1 MIHRRI
7 VIDVPTR
14 TIVRVIALVLAAA
27 AAVKIVDAV
36 SHVLTWIAVSAFL
49 AVALEPVVRVTERWM
64 SRTWAVLAVFTGL
77 LTLVA
82 LFLAVLIIP
91 IATQVDDLRNAAPG
105 YLQRLERNQTI
116 RDLNSRYKLVQKAQ
130 DAAKQAPG
138 RVFGAA
144 GRFVSGVVAT
154 LTVLFLTLFLMFELP
169 AMSRGVLSLLSEDQ
183 AARVRLVSADVNRSI
198 GGYVLGNLAIS
209 VIAGAIVGISLWI
222 LGVPYAAA
230 LAVFMGVC
238 DLVPLVG
245 ATVGALAAIGVAF
258 AAQGVTAGIVM
269 IVVNVVYQ
277 QFENHILQPIVYRK
291 TVQLSAFLVLVAVLI
306 GGELMGVLGALVAI
320 PIAGSIQLVVR
331 ELRAGV
337 GIAPARPSRSPR
349 QPNHRGQAPSGAV
362 KHRCLMP
369 MFHALPLAASR
380 ISSHAVSTCSAV
392 VARFPIATRTA

>member
-1 MIHRRI
+1 MVDRM

-27 AAVKIVDAV
+27 AAVQILDAV
-36 SHVLTWIAVSAFL
+36 SRVLTWIAVSIFL

-64 SRTWAVLAVFTGL
+64 SRTWAVLTVFGGL
-77 LTLVA
+77 LALVA

-91 IATQVDDLRNAAPG
+91 IATQVDDLRDAAPG

-116 RDLNSRYKLVQKAQ
+116 RDLNQRDKLVQKAQ
-130 DAAKQAPG
+130 DAAQQAPA

-144 GRFVSGVVAT
+144 GRFVNGVVAT

-169 AMSRGVLSLLSEDQ
+169 TMSRGLLSLLTEDD
-183 AARVRLVSADVNRSI
+183 AARVRLVAADVNRSI

-209 VIAGAIVGISLWI
+209 VIAGATVGISLWI

-291 TVQLSAFLVLVAVLI
+291 TVQLSAFLVLVAVLV

-331 ELRAGV
+331 EIRAGV
-337 GIAPARPSRSPR
+337 ADPAAP
-349 QPNHRGQAPSGAV
+349 QPEPEPG
-362 KHRCLMP
+362 
-369 MFHALPLAASR
+369 
-380 ISSHAVSTCSAV
+380 
-392 VARFPIATRTA
+392 

>member
-1 MIHRRI
+1 MVHRRI

-27 AAVKIVDAV
+27 AAVKILDAV
-36 SHVLTWIAVSAFL
+36 SHVLTWIAVSVFL

-91 IATQVDDLRNAAPG
+91 IATQVDDLRDAAPG

-116 RDLNSRYKLVQKAQ
+116 RDLNQRYQLVQKAQ
-130 DAAKQAPG
+130 ESAKQAPAPRVRRG
-138 RVFGAA
+138 RPV
-144 GRFVSGVVAT
+144 VSGVVAT

-169 AMSRGVLSLLSEDQ
+169 AMSRGLLSLLSEEQ
-183 AARVRLVSADVNRSI
+183 AGRVRLVAADVNRSI

-209 VIAGAIVGISLWI
+209 VIAGATVGISLWI

-331 ELRAGV
+331 ELRTGTSHLHRHRLSPSPS
-337 GIAPARPSRSPR
+337 PA
-349 QPNHRGQAPSGAV
+349 QPWA
-362 KHRCLMP
+362 
-369 MFHALPLAASR
+369 AASR
-380 ISSHAVSTCSAV
+380 TSSQTVSTCSAV
-392 VARFPIATRTA
+392 VARFPIATRMA

>member
-1 MIHRRI
+1 VVHRRI

-14 TIVRVIALVLAAA
+14 TIVRVIALVLVAA

-36 SHVLTWIAVSAFL
+36 SHVLTWIAVSVFL

-64 SRTWAVLAVFTGL
+64 SRTWAVLTVFAGL
-77 LTLVA
+77 LGLVA

-91 IATQVDDLRNAAPG
+91 IATQIDDLRDAAPG

-130 DAAKQAPG
+130 DAAKQAPAQ
-138 RVFGAA
+138 VFGAA
-144 GRFVSGVVAT
+144 GRFVNGVVAT
-154 LTVLFLTLFLMFELP
+154 LTVFFLTLFLMFELP
-169 AMSRGVLSLLSEDQ
+169 TMSRGLLSLLSEEQ
-183 AARVRLVSADVNRSI
+183 AARVRLVSTDVNRSI

-209 VIAGAIVGISLWI
+209 VIAGATVGISLWI

-331 ELRAGV
+331 EVRQGV
-337 GIAPARPSRSPR
+337 GETPVPGTDVSPE
-349 QPNHRGQAPSGAV
+349 PG
-362 KHRCLMP
+362 
-369 MFHALPLAASR
+369 
-380 ISSHAVSTCSAV
+380 SA
-392 VARFPIATRTA
+392 

>member
-1 MIHRRI
+1 MIDRM

-27 AAVKIVDAV
+27 AAVQILDAV
-36 SHVLTWIAVSAFL
+36 SRVLTWIAVSVFL

-64 SRTWAVLAVFTGL
+64 SRTWAVLTVFGGL
-77 LTLVA
+77 LVLVA

-91 IATQVDDLRNAAPG
+91 IATQVDDLRDAAPG

-116 RDLNSRYKLVQKAQ
+116 RDLNQRYKLVQKAQ
-130 DAAKQAPG
+130 DAAQQAPA

-144 GRFVSGVVAT
+144 GRFVNGVVAT

-169 AMSRGVLSLLSEDQ
+169 AISRGLLSLLTDDD
-183 AARVRLVSADVNRSI
+183 AARVRLVAADVNRSI

-209 VIAGAIVGISLWI
+209 VIAGATVGISLWI

-291 TVQLSAFLVLVAVLI
+291 TVQLSAFLVLVAVLV

-331 ELRAGV
+331 EIRAGV
-337 GIAPARPSRSPR
+337 ADPAAP
-349 QPNHRGQAPSGAV
+349 QPEPEPG
-362 KHRCLMP
+362 
-369 MFHALPLAASR
+369 
-380 ISSHAVSTCSAV
+380 
-392 VARFPIATRTA
+392 

>member
-1 MIHRRI
+1 MVDRM

-27 AAVKIVDAV
+27 AAVQILDAV
-36 SHVLTWIAVSAFL
+36 SRVLTWIAVSIFL

-64 SRTWAVLAVFTGL
+64 SRTWAVLTVFGGL
-77 LTLVA
+77 LALVA

-91 IATQVDDLRNAAPG
+91 IATQVDDLRDAAPG

-116 RDLNSRYKLVQKAQ
+116 RDLNQRDKLVQKAQ
-130 DAAKQAPG
+130 DAAQQAPA

-144 GRFVSGVVAT
+144 GRFVNGVVAT

-169 AMSRGVLSLLSEDQ
+169 AISRGLLSLLTDDD
-183 AARVRLVSADVNRSI
+183 AARVRLVAADVNRSI

-209 VIAGAIVGISLWI
+209 VIAGATVGISLWI

-291 TVQLSAFLVLVAVLI
+291 TVQLSAFLVLVAVLV

-331 ELRAGV
+331 EIRAGV
-337 GIAPARPSRSPR
+337 ADPAAP
-349 QPNHRGQAPSGAV
+349 QPEPEPG
-362 KHRCLMP
+362 
-369 MFHALPLAASR
+369 
-380 ISSHAVSTCSAV
+380 
-392 VARFPIATRTA
+392 

>member
-36 SHVLTWIAVSAFL
+36 SHVLTWIAVSTFL

-116 RDLNSRYKLVQKAQ
+116 RDLNTRYKLVQKAQ

-144 GRFVSGVVAT
+144 GRFVTGVVAT

-331 ELRAGV
+331 ELRQGA
-337 GIAPARPSRSPR
+337 GIASARTATRAR
-349 QPNHRGQAPSGAV
+349 TRLTAV

-369 MFHALPLAASR
+369 MFHALEPAASR

>member
-1 MIHRRI
+1 MVDRM

-27 AAVKIVDAV
+27 AAVQILDAV
-36 SHVLTWIAVSAFL
+36 SRVLTWIAVSIFL

-64 SRTWAVLAVFTGL
+64 SRTWAVLTVFGGL
-77 LTLVA
+77 LALVA

-91 IATQVDDLRNAAPG
+91 IATQVDDLRDAAPG
-105 YLQRLERNQTI
+105 YLQRLERNHTI
-116 RDLNSRYKLVQKAQ
+116 RDLNQRYKLVQKAQ
-130 DAAKQAPG
+130 DAAQQAPA

-144 GRFVSGVVAT
+144 GRFVNGVVAT

-169 AMSRGVLSLLSEDQ
+169 AISRGLLSLLTDDD
-183 AARVRLVSADVNRSI
+183 AARVRLVAADVNRSI

-209 VIAGAIVGISLWI
+209 VIAGATVGISLWI

-291 TVQLSAFLVLVAVLI
+291 TVQLSAFLVLVAVLV

-331 ELRAGV
+331 EIRAGV
-337 GIAPARPSRSPR
+337 ADPAAP
-349 QPNHRGQAPSGAV
+349 QPEPEPG
-362 KHRCLMP
+362 
-369 MFHALPLAASR
+369 
-380 ISSHAVSTCSAV
+380 
-392 VARFPIATRTA
+392 

>member
-1 MIHRRI
+1 MVDRM

-14 TIVRVIALVLAAA
+14 TVVRVIALVLAAA
-27 AAVKIVDAV
+27 AAVQILDAV
-36 SHVLTWIAVSAFL
+36 SRVLTWIAVSIFL

-64 SRTWAVLAVFTGL
+64 SRTWAVLTVFGGL
-77 LTLVA
+77 LALVA

-91 IATQVDDLRNAAPG
+91 IATQVDDLRDAAPG

-116 RDLNSRYKLVQKAQ
+116 RDLNQRYKLVQKAQ
-130 DAAKQAPG
+130 DAAKQAPA

-144 GRFVSGVVAT
+144 GRFVNGVVAT

-169 AMSRGVLSLLSEDQ
+169 TMSRGLLSLLTEDD
-183 AARVRLVSADVNRSI
+183 AARVRLVAADVNRSI

-209 VIAGAIVGISLWI
+209 VIAGATVGISLWI

-291 TVQLSAFLVLVAVLI
+291 TVQLSAFLVLVAVLM

-331 ELRAGV
+331 EIRAGV
-337 GIAPARPSRSPR
+337 ADPAAP
-349 QPNHRGQAPSGAV
+349 QPEPEPG
-362 KHRCLMP
+362 
-369 MFHALPLAASR
+369 
-380 ISSHAVSTCSAV
+380 
-392 VARFPIATRTA
+392 

>member
-1 MIHRRI
+1 MPNLVSTLGRDWPSGVETRSMVDRM

-27 AAVKIVDAV
+27 AAVQILDAV
-36 SHVLTWIAVSAFL
+36 SRVLTWIAVSVFL

-64 SRTWAVLAVFTGL
+64 SRTWAVLTVFGGL
-77 LTLVA
+77 LALVA

-91 IATQVDDLRNAAPG
+91 IATQVDDLRDAAPG

-116 RDLNSRYKLVQKAQ
+116 RDLNQRYKLVQKAQ
-130 DAAKQAPG
+130 DAAKQAPA

-144 GRFVSGVVAT
+144 GRFVNGVVAT

-169 AMSRGVLSLLSEDQ
+169 AMSRGLLSLLTDDD
-183 AARVRLVSADVNRSI
+183 AARVRLVAADVNRSI

-209 VIAGAIVGISLWI
+209 VIAGATVGISLWI

-291 TVQLSAFLVLVAVLI
+291 TVQLSAFLVLVAVLV

-337 GIAPARPSRSPR
+337 GDPAAP
-349 QPNHRGQAPSGAV
+349 QPEPEPG
-362 KHRCLMP
+362 
-369 MFHALPLAASR
+369 
-380 ISSHAVSTCSAV
+380 
-392 VARFPIATRTA
+392 

>member
-1 MIHRRI
+1 MVDRM

-27 AAVKIVDAV
+27 AAVQILDAV
-36 SHVLTWIAVSAFL
+36 SRVLTWIAVSIFL

-64 SRTWAVLAVFTGL
+64 SRTWAVLTVFGGL
-77 LTLVA
+77 LALVA

-91 IATQVDDLRNAAPG
+91 IATQVDDLRDAAPG

-116 RDLNSRYKLVQKAQ
+116 RDLNQRYKLVQKAQ
-130 DAAKQAPG
+130 DAAQQAPA

-144 GRFVSGVVAT
+144 GRFVNGVVAT

-169 AMSRGVLSLLSEDQ
+169 AISRGLLSLLTDDD
-183 AARVRLVSADVNRSI
+183 AARVRLVAADVNRSI

-209 VIAGAIVGISLWI
+209 VIAGATVGISLWI

-291 TVQLSAFLVLVAVLI
+291 TVQLSAFLVLVAVLV

-331 ELRAGV
+331 EIRAGV
-337 GIAPARPSRSPR
+337 ADPAAP
-349 QPNHRGQAPSGAV
+349 QPEPEPG
-362 KHRCLMP
+362 
-369 MFHALPLAASR
+369 
-380 ISSHAVSTCSAV
+380 
-392 VARFPIATRTA
+392 

>member
-1 MIHRRI
+1 MVHRRI

-36 SHVLTWIAVSAFL
+36 SHVLTWIAVSVFL

-64 SRTWAVLAVFTGL
+64 SRTWAVLAVFGGL

-91 IATQVDDLRNAAPG
+91 IATQVDDLRDAAPG

-116 RDLNSRYKLVQKAQ
+116 RDLNTRYKLVQKAQ

-138 RVFGAA
+138 QVFGAA
-144 GRFVSGVVAT
+144 GRVVSGVVAT

-169 AMSRGVLSLLSEDQ
+169 TMSRGLLSLLSEEQ

-209 VIAGAIVGISLWI
+209 VVAGATVGISLWI

-258 AAQGVTAGIVM
+258 AAQGLTAGIVM

-320 PIAGSIQLVVR
+320 PIAGSLQLVVR
-331 ELRAGV
+331 ELRKGS
-337 GIAPARPSRSPR
+337 GIAPA
-349 QPNHRGQAPSGAV
+349 
-362 KHRCLMP
+362 
-369 MFHALPLAASR
+369 ASE
-380 ISSHAVSTCSAV
+380 
-392 VARFPIATRTA
+392 PEPEPG

>member
-1 MIHRRI
+1 
-7 VIDVPTR
+7 
-14 TIVRVIALVLAAA
+14 
-27 AAVKIVDAV
+27 
-36 SHVLTWIAVSAFL
+36 
-49 AVALEPVVRVTERWM
+49 
-64 SRTWAVLAVFTGL
+64 VFVGL
-77 LTLVA
+77 LVLVA

-91 IATQVDDLRNAAPG
+91 IATQVDDLRDAAPG

-116 RDLNSRYKLVQKAQ
+116 RDLNQRYKLVQKAQ
-130 DAAKQAPG
+130 DAAQQAPA

-144 GRFVSGVVAT
+144 GRFVNGVVAT

-169 AMSRGVLSLLSEDQ
+169 AISRGLLSLLTDDD
-183 AARVRLVSADVNRSI
+183 AARVRLVAADVNRSI

-209 VIAGAIVGISLWI
+209 VIAGATVGISLWI

-291 TVQLSAFLVLVAVLI
+291 TVQLSAFLVLVAVLV

-331 ELRAGV
+331 EIRAGV
-337 GIAPARPSRSPR
+337 ADPAAP
-349 QPNHRGQAPSGAV
+349 QPEPEPG
-362 KHRCLMP
+362 
-369 MFHALPLAASR
+369 
-380 ISSHAVSTCSAV
+380 
-392 VARFPIATRTA
+392 

>member
-1 MIHRRI
+1 MVDRM

-27 AAVKIVDAV
+27 AAVQILDAV
-36 SHVLTWIAVSAFL
+36 SRVLTWIAVSIFL

-64 SRTWAVLAVFTGL
+64 SRTWAVLTVFGGL
-77 LTLVA
+77 LALVA

-91 IATQVDDLRNAAPG
+91 IATQVDDLRAAAPG

-116 RDLNSRYKLVQKAQ
+116 RDLNQRYKLVQKAQ
-130 DAAKQAPG
+130 DAAKQAPA

-144 GRFVSGVVAT
+144 GRFVNGVVAT

-169 AMSRGVLSLLSEDQ
+169 AISRGLLSLLTDDD
-183 AARVRLVSADVNRSI
+183 AARVRLVAADVNRSI

-209 VIAGAIVGISLWI
+209 VIAGATVGISLWI

-291 TVQLSAFLVLVAVLI
+291 TVQLSAFLVLVAVLV

-331 ELRAGV
+331 EIRAGV
-337 GIAPARPSRSPR
+337 ADPAAP
-349 QPNHRGQAPSGAV
+349 QPEPEPG
-362 KHRCLMP
+362 
-369 MFHALPLAASR
+369 
-380 ISSHAVSTCSAV
+380 
-392 VARFPIATRTA
+392 

>member
-1 MIHRRI
+1 MVDRM

-27 AAVKIVDAV
+27 AAVQILDAV
-36 SHVLTWIAVSAFL
+36 SRVLTWIAVSIFL

-64 SRTWAVLAVFTGL
+64 SRTWAVLTVFGGL
-77 LTLVA
+77 LALVA

-91 IATQVDDLRNAAPG
+91 IATQVDDLRAAAPG
-105 YLQRLERNQTI
+105 YLQRLERNHTI
-116 RDLNSRYKLVQKAQ
+116 RDLNQRYKLVQKAQ
-130 DAAKQAPG
+130 DAAKQAPA

-144 GRFVSGVVAT
+144 GRFVNGVVAT

-169 AMSRGVLSLLSEDQ
+169 AMSRGLLSLLTEDD
-183 AARVRLVSADVNRSI
+183 AARVRLVAADVNRSI

-209 VIAGAIVGISLWI
+209 VISGATVGISLWI

-291 TVQLSAFLVLVAVLI
+291 TVQLSAFLVLVAVLV

-331 ELRAGV
+331 EIRAGV
-337 GIAPARPSRSPR
+337 ADPAAP
-349 QPNHRGQAPSGAV
+349 QPEPEPG
-362 KHRCLMP
+362 
-369 MFHALPLAASR
+369 
-380 ISSHAVSTCSAV
+380 
-392 VARFPIATRTA
+392 

>member
-1 MIHRRI
+1 MVHRRI

-27 AAVKIVDAV
+27 AAVKIVGAV
-36 SHVLTWIAVSAFL
+36 SHVLTWIAVAVFL

-77 LTLVA
+77 LMLVA

-105 YLQRLERNQTI
+105 YLQRLERDQTI
-116 RDLNSRYKLVQKAQ
+116 RDLNQRYKLVQKAQ
-130 DAAKQAPG
+130 DAAKQAPA

-144 GRFVSGVVAT
+144 GRFVNGVVAT

-169 AMSRGVLSLLSEDQ
+169 AMSRSVLSLLSEEQ
-183 AARVRLVSADVNRSI
+183 AGRVRLVAGDVNRSI

-209 VIAGAIVGISLWI
+209 VIAGATVGISLWI

-245 ATVGALAAIGVAF
+245 ATVGVLAAIGVAF

-269 IVVNVVYQ
+269 IVINIVYQ

-291 TVQLSAFLVLVAVLI
+291 TVQLW
-306 GGELMGVLGALVAI
+306 
-320 PIAGSIQLVVR
+320 
-331 ELRAGV
+331 
-337 GIAPARPSRSPR
+337 RSW
-349 QPNHRGQAPSGAV
+349 
-362 KHRCLMP
+362 C
-369 MFHALPLAASR
+369 
-380 ISSHAVSTCSAV
+380 SSPC
-392 VARFPIATRTA
+392 

>member
-1 MIHRRI
+1 VVHRRI
-7 VIDVPTR
+7 VIDLPTR

-27 AAVKIVDAV
+27 AAVKILDAV
-36 SHVLTWIAVSAFL
+36 SHVLTWIAVAVFL

-91 IATQVDDLRNAAPG
+91 IATQVDDLRDAAPG

-116 RDLNSRYKLVQKAQ
+116 RDLNQRYKLVQKAQ
-130 DAAKQAPG
+130 DAAKQAPA

-169 AMSRGVLSLLSEDQ
+169 AMSRAVLSLLSEDQ
-183 AARVRLVSADVNRSI
+183 AGRVRLVAADVNKSI

-209 VIAGAIVGISLWI
+209 VIAGATVGISLWI

-269 IVVNVVYQ
+269 IVINVVYQ

-291 TVQLSAFLVLVAVLI
+291 TVQLSAFLVLVAVLV

-331 ELRAGV
+331 EIRAGV
-337 GIAPARPSRSPR
+337 GDPAAP
-349 QPNHRGQAPSGAV
+349 QPEPEPG
-362 KHRCLMP
+362 
-369 MFHALPLAASR
+369 
-380 ISSHAVSTCSAV
+380 
-392 VARFPIATRTA
+392 

>member
-1 MIHRRI
+1 
-7 VIDVPTR
+7 
-14 TIVRVIALVLAAA
+14 
-27 AAVKIVDAV
+27 
-36 SHVLTWIAVSAFL
+36 
-49 AVALEPVVRVTERWM
+49 M
-64 SRTWAVLAVFTGL
+64 SRTWAVLTVFGGL
-77 LTLVA
+77 LALVA

-91 IATQVDDLRNAAPG
+91 IATQVDDLRAAAPG
-105 YLQRLERNQTI
+105 YLQRLERNHTI
-116 RDLNSRYKLVQKAQ
+116 RDLNQRYKLVQKAQ
-130 DAAKQAPG
+130 DAAKQAPA

-144 GRFVSGVVAT
+144 GRFVNGVVAT

-169 AMSRGVLSLLSEDQ
+169 AMSRGLLSLLTEDD
-183 AARVRLVSADVNRSI
+183 AARVRLVAADVNRSI

-209 VIAGAIVGISLWI
+209 VIAGATVGISLWI

-291 TVQLSAFLVLVAVLI
+291 TVQLSAFLVLVAVLV

-331 ELRAGV
+331 EIRAGV
-337 GIAPARPSRSPR
+337 ADPAAP
-349 QPNHRGQAPSGAV
+349 QPEPEPG
-362 KHRCLMP
+362 
-369 MFHALPLAASR
+369 
-380 ISSHAVSTCSAV
+380 
-392 VARFPIATRTA
+392 

>member
-1 MIHRRI
+1 VVHRRI

-14 TIVRVIALVLAAA
+14 TIVRVIALVLVAA
-27 AAVKIVDAV
+27 AAVKILDAV
-36 SHVLTWIAVSAFL
+36 SHVLTWIAVSLFL

-64 SRTWAVLAVFTGL
+64 SRTWAVLTVFAGL
-77 LTLVA
+77 LALVA

-91 IATQVDDLRNAAPG
+91 IATQIDDLRAAAPG

-116 RDLNSRYKLVQKAQ
+116 RDLNQRYKLVQKAQ
-130 DAAKQAPG
+130 DAAKQAPAQ
-138 RVFGAA
+138 VFGAA
-144 GRFVSGVVAT
+144 GRFVNGVVAT

-169 AMSRGVLSLLSEDQ
+169 AMSRGLLSLLSEEQ

-209 VIAGAIVGISLWI
+209 VVAGATVGISLWI

-245 ATVGALAAIGVAF
+245 ATIGALAAIGVAF

-331 ELRAGV
+331 EIRQGV
-337 GIAPARPSRSPR
+337 GETPVPGTDVSPE
-349 QPNHRGQAPSGAV
+349 PG
-362 KHRCLMP
+362 
-369 MFHALPLAASR
+369 
-380 ISSHAVSTCSAV
+380 SA
-392 VARFPIATRTA
+392 

>member
-1 MIHRRI
+1 MQRRI

-27 AAVKIVDAV
+27 AAVKILGAV
-36 SHVLTWIAVSAFL
+36 SHVLTWIAVAVFL

-77 LTLVA
+77 LMLVA

-91 IATQVDDLRNAAPG
+91 IATQVDDLRDAAPG

-116 RDLNSRYKLVQKAQ
+116 RDLNQRYKLVQKAQ
-130 DAAKQAPG
+130 DAAKQAPA

-144 GRFVSGVVAT
+144 GRFVNGVVAT

-169 AMSRGVLSLLSEDQ
+169 TMSRGLLSLLSEEQ
-183 AARVRLVSADVNRSI
+183 AGRVRLVATDVNRSI

-209 VIAGAIVGISLWI
+209 VIAGATVGISLWI

-258 AAQGVTAGIVM
+258 ATQGVTAGIVM
-269 IVVNVVYQ
+269 IVINVVYQ

-331 ELRAGV
+331 ELRTGTVMA
-337 GIAPARPSRSPR
+337 APP
-349 QPNHRGQAPSGAV
+349 QPEPEPG
-362 KHRCLMP
+362 
-369 MFHALPLAASR
+369 
-380 ISSHAVSTCSAV
+380 
-392 VARFPIATRTA
+392 

>member
-1 MIHRRI
+1 MVDRM

-27 AAVKIVDAV
+27 AAVQILDAV
-36 SHVLTWIAVSAFL
+36 SRVLTWIAVSIFL

-64 SRTWAVLAVFTGL
+64 SRTWAVLTVFGGL
-77 LTLVA
+77 LVLVA

-91 IATQVDDLRNAAPG
+91 IATQVDDLRAAAPG
-105 YLQRLERNQTI
+105 YLQRLERNHTI
-116 RDLNSRYKLVQKAQ
+116 RDLNQRYKLVQKAQ
-130 DAAKQAPG
+130 DAAKQAPA

-144 GRFVSGVVAT
+144 GRFVNGVVAT

-169 AMSRGVLSLLSEDQ
+169 TMSRGLLSLLTEDD
-183 AARVRLVSADVNRSI
+183 AARVRLVAADVNRSI

-209 VIAGAIVGISLWI
+209 VIAGATVGISLWI

-291 TVQLSAFLVLVAVLI
+291 TVQLSAFLVLVAVLV

-331 ELRAGV
+331 EIRAGV
-337 GIAPARPSRSPR
+337 ADPAAP
-349 QPNHRGQAPSGAV
+349 QPEPEPG
-362 KHRCLMP
+362 
-369 MFHALPLAASR
+369 
-380 ISSHAVSTCSAV
+380 
-392 VARFPIATRTA
+392 

>member
-1 MIHRRI
+1 MVHRRI

-14 TIVRVIALVLAAA
+14 TIVRVIALVLVAA
-27 AAVKIVDAV
+27 AAVKILDAV
-36 SHVLTWIAVSAFL
+36 SHVLTWIAVSVFL

-64 SRTWAVLAVFTGL
+64 SRTWAVLTVFAGL
-77 LTLVA
+77 LGLVA

-91 IATQVDDLRNAAPG
+91 IATQIDDLRDAAPG

-116 RDLNSRYKLVQKAQ
+116 RDLNQRYKLVQKAQ
-130 DAAKQAPG
+130 DTAKQAPAQ
-138 RVFGAA
+138 VFGAA
-144 GRFVSGVVAT
+144 GRFVNGVVAT

-169 AMSRGVLSLLSEDQ
+169 TMSRGLLSLLSEEQ
-183 AARVRLVSADVNRSI
+183 AARVRLVSTDVNRSI

-209 VIAGAIVGISLWI
+209 VIAGATVGISLWI

-331 ELRAGV
+331 ELRQGV
-337 GIAPARPSRSPR
+337 GETPVPGTDVSPE
-349 QPNHRGQAPSGAV
+349 PG
-362 KHRCLMP
+362 
-369 MFHALPLAASR
+369 
-380 ISSHAVSTCSAV
+380 SA
-392 VARFPIATRTA
+392 

>member
-1 MIHRRI
+1 MVDRM

-27 AAVKIVDAV
+27 AAVQILDAV
-36 SHVLTWIAVSAFL
+36 SRVLTWIAVSVFL

-64 SRTWAVLAVFTGL
+64 SRTWAVLTVFGGL
-77 LTLVA
+77 LALVA

-91 IATQVDDLRNAAPG
+91 IATQVDDLRDAAPG

-116 RDLNSRYKLVQKAQ
+116 RDLNQRYKLVQKAQ
-130 DAAKQAPG
+130 DAAQQAPA

-144 GRFVSGVVAT
+144 GRFVNGVVAT

-169 AMSRGVLSLLSEDQ
+169 AISRGLLSLLTDDD
-183 AARVRLVSADVNRSI
+183 AARVRLVAADVNRSI

-209 VIAGAIVGISLWI
+209 VIAGATVGISLWI

-291 TVQLSAFLVLVAVLI
+291 TVQLSAFLVLVAVLV

-331 ELRAGV
+331 EIRAGV
-337 GIAPARPSRSPR
+337 ADPAAP
-349 QPNHRGQAPSGAV
+349 QPEPEPG
-362 KHRCLMP
+362 
-369 MFHALPLAASR
+369 
-380 ISSHAVSTCSAV
+380 
-392 VARFPIATRTA
+392 

>member
-1 MIHRRI
+1 MVDRM

-27 AAVKIVDAV
+27 AAVQILDAV
-36 SHVLTWIAVSAFL
+36 SRVLTWIAVSIFL

-64 SRTWAVLAVFTGL
+64 SRTWAVLTVFGGL
-77 LTLVA
+77 LALVA

-91 IATQVDDLRNAAPG
+91 IATQVDDLRDAAPG
-105 YLQRLERNQTI
+105 YLQRLERNHTI
-116 RDLNSRYKLVQKAQ
+116 RDLNQRYKLVQKAQ
-130 DAAKQAPG
+130 DAAQQAPA

-144 GRFVSGVVAT
+144 GRFVNGVVAT

-169 AMSRGVLSLLSEDQ
+169 AMSRGLLSLLTEDD
-183 AARVRLVSADVNRSI
+183 AARVRLVAADVNRSI

-209 VIAGAIVGISLWI
+209 VIAGATVGISLWI

-291 TVQLSAFLVLVAVLI
+291 TVQLSAFLVLVAVLV

-331 ELRAGV
+331 EIRAGV
-337 GIAPARPSRSPR
+337 ADPAAP
-349 QPNHRGQAPSGAV
+349 QPEPEPG
-362 KHRCLMP
+362 
-369 MFHALPLAASR
+369 
-380 ISSHAVSTCSAV
+380 
-392 VARFPIATRTA
+392 

>member
-1 MIHRRI
+1 MVDRM

-27 AAVKIVDAV
+27 AAVQILDAV
-36 SHVLTWIAVSAFL
+36 SRVLTWIAVSIFL

-64 SRTWAVLAVFTGL
+64 SRTWAVLTVFGGL
-77 LTLVA
+77 LALVA

-91 IATQVDDLRNAAPG
+91 IATQVDDLRAAAPG
-105 YLQRLERNQTI
+105 YLQRLERNHTI
-116 RDLNSRYKLVQKAQ
+116 RDLNQRYKLVQKAQ
-130 DAAKQAPG
+130 DAAKQAPA

-144 GRFVSGVVAT
+144 GRFVNGVVAT

-169 AMSRGVLSLLSEDQ
+169 AMSRGLLSLLTEDD
-183 AARVRLVSADVNRSI
+183 AARVRLVAADVNRSI

-209 VIAGAIVGISLWI
+209 VIAGATVGISLWI

-291 TVQLSAFLVLVAVLI
+291 TVQLSAFLVLVAVLV

-331 ELRAGV
+331 EIRAGV
-337 GIAPARPSRSPR
+337 ADPAAP
-349 QPNHRGQAPSGAV
+349 QPEPEPG
-362 KHRCLMP
+362 
-369 MFHALPLAASR
+369 
-380 ISSHAVSTCSAV
+380 
-392 VARFPIATRTA
+392 

>member
-1 MIHRRI
+1 MVDRM

-27 AAVKIVDAV
+27 AAVQILDAV
-36 SHVLTWIAVSAFL
+36 SRVLTWIAVSIFL

-64 SRTWAVLAVFTGL
+64 SRTWAVLTVFGGL
-77 LTLVA
+77 LVLVA

-91 IATQVDDLRNAAPG
+91 IATQVDDLRDAAPG

-116 RDLNSRYKLVQKAQ
+116 RDLNQRYKLVQKAQ
-130 DAAKQAPG
+130 DAAQQAPA

-144 GRFVSGVVAT
+144 GRFVNGVVAT

-169 AMSRGVLSLLSEDQ
+169 TMSRGLLSLLTEDD
-183 AARVRLVSADVNRSI
+183 AARVRLVAADVNRSI

-209 VIAGAIVGISLWI
+209 VIAGATVGISLWI

-291 TVQLSAFLVLVAVLI
+291 TVQLSAFLVLVAVLV

-331 ELRAGV
+331 EIRAGV
-337 GIAPARPSRSPR
+337 ADPAAP
-349 QPNHRGQAPSGAV
+349 QPEPEPG
-362 KHRCLMP
+362 
-369 MFHALPLAASR
+369 
-380 ISSHAVSTCSAV
+380 
-392 VARFPIATRTA
+392 

>member
-1 MIHRRI
+1 MVDRM

-14 TIVRVIALVLAAA
+14 TVVRVIALVLAAA
-27 AAVKIVDAV
+27 AAVQILDAV
-36 SHVLTWIAVSAFL
+36 SRVLTWIAVSIFL

-64 SRTWAVLAVFTGL
+64 SRTWAVLTVFGGL
-77 LTLVA
+77 LALVA

-91 IATQVDDLRNAAPG
+91 IATQVDDLRDAAPG
-105 YLQRLERNQTI
+105 YLQRLERNHTI
-116 RDLNSRYKLVQKAQ
+116 RDLNQRYKLVQKAQ
-130 DAAKQAPG
+130 DAAKQAPA

-144 GRFVSGVVAT
+144 GRFVNGVVAT

-169 AMSRGVLSLLSEDQ
+169 AMSRGLLSLLTEDD
-183 AARVRLVSADVNRSI
+183 AARVRLVAADVNRSI

-209 VIAGAIVGISLWI
+209 VIAGATVGISLWI

-291 TVQLSAFLVLVAVLI
+291 TVQLSAFLVLVAVLV

-331 ELRAGV
+331 EIRAGV
-337 GIAPARPSRSPR
+337 ADPAAP
-349 QPNHRGQAPSGAV
+349 QPEPEPG
-362 KHRCLMP
+362 
-369 MFHALPLAASR
+369 
-380 ISSHAVSTCSAV
+380 
-392 VARFPIATRTA
+392 

>member
-1 MIHRRI
+1 MVDRM

-27 AAVKIVDAV
+27 AAVQILDAV
-36 SHVLTWIAVSAFL
+36 SRVLTWIAVSIFL

-64 SRTWAVLAVFTGL
+64 SRTWAVLTVFGGL
-77 LTLVA
+77 LVLVA

-91 IATQVDDLRNAAPG
+91 IATQVDDLRAAAPG
-105 YLQRLERNQTI
+105 YLQRLERNHTI
-116 RDLNSRYKLVQKAQ
+116 RDLNQRYKLVQKAQ
-130 DAAKQAPG
+130 DAAQQAPA

-144 GRFVSGVVAT
+144 GRFVNGVVAT

-169 AMSRGVLSLLSEDQ
+169 AISRGLLSLLTDDD
-183 AARVRLVSADVNRSI
+183 AARVRLVAADVNRSI

-209 VIAGAIVGISLWI
+209 VIAGATVGISLWI

-291 TVQLSAFLVLVAVLI
+291 TVQLSAFLVLVAVLV

-331 ELRAGV
+331 EIRAGV
-337 GIAPARPSRSPR
+337 ADPAAP
-349 QPNHRGQAPSGAV
+349 QPEPEPG
-362 KHRCLMP
+362 
-369 MFHALPLAASR
+369 
-380 ISSHAVSTCSAV
+380 
-392 VARFPIATRTA
+392 

>member
-1 MIHRRI
+1 MVDRM

-27 AAVKIVDAV
+27 AAVQILDAV
-36 SHVLTWIAVSAFL
+36 SRVLTWIAVSIFL

-64 SRTWAVLAVFTGL
+64 SRTWAVLTVFGGL
-77 LTLVA
+77 LALVA

-91 IATQVDDLRNAAPG
+91 IATQVDDLRDAAPG
-105 YLQRLERNQTI
+105 YLQRLERNHTI
-116 RDLNSRYKLVQKAQ
+116 RDLNQRYKLVQKAQ
-130 DAAKQAPG
+130 DAAKEAPA

-144 GRFVSGVVAT
+144 GRFVNGVVAT

-169 AMSRGVLSLLSEDQ
+169 AMSRGLLSLLTEDD
-183 AARVRLVSADVNRSI
+183 AARVRLVAADVNRSI

-209 VIAGAIVGISLWI
+209 VIAGATVGISLWI

-291 TVQLSAFLVLVAVLI
+291 TVQLSAFLVLVAVLV

-331 ELRAGV
+331 EIRAGV
-337 GIAPARPSRSPR
+337 GETPVPGTDVSPE
-349 QPNHRGQAPSGAV
+349 PG
-362 KHRCLMP
+362 
-369 MFHALPLAASR
+369 
-380 ISSHAVSTCSAV
+380 
-392 VARFPIATRTA
+392 

>member
-1 MIHRRI
+1 MVDRM

-27 AAVKIVDAV
+27 AAVQILDAV
-36 SHVLTWIAVSAFL
+36 SRVLTWIAVSIFL

-64 SRTWAVLAVFTGL
+64 SRTWAVLTVFGGL
-77 LTLVA
+77 LALVA

-91 IATQVDDLRNAAPG
+91 IATQVDDLRAAAPG

-116 RDLNSRYKLVQKAQ
+116 RDLNQRYKLVQKAQ
-130 DAAKQAPG
+130 DAAQQAPA

-144 GRFVSGVVAT
+144 GRFVNGVVAT

-169 AMSRGVLSLLSEDQ
+169 AMSRGLLSLLTDDD
-183 AARVRLVSADVNRSI
+183 AARVRLVAADVNRSI

-209 VIAGAIVGISLWI
+209 VIAGATVGISLWI

-291 TVQLSAFLVLVAVLI
+291 TVQLSAFLVLVAVLV

-331 ELRAGV
+331 EIRAGV
-337 GIAPARPSRSPR
+337 ADPAAP
-349 QPNHRGQAPSGAV
+349 QPEPEPG
-362 KHRCLMP
+362 
-369 MFHALPLAASR
+369 
-380 ISSHAVSTCSAV
+380 
-392 VARFPIATRTA
+392 

>member
-1 MIHRRI
+1 VVHRRI

-36 SHVLTWIAVSAFL
+36 SHVLTWIAVAVFL

-77 LTLVA
+77 LMLVA

-105 YLQRLERNQTI
+105 YLQRLERDQTI
-116 RDLNSRYKLVQKAQ
+116 RDLNQRYKLVQKAQ
-130 DAAKQAPG
+130 DAAKQAPA

-169 AMSRGVLSLLSEDQ
+169 AMSRSVLSLLSEEQ
-183 AARVRLVSADVNRSI
+183 AGRVRLVAGDVNRSI

-209 VIAGAIVGISLWI
+209 VIAGATVGISLWI

-269 IVVNVVYQ
+269 IVINIVYQ

-331 ELRAGV
+331 ELRTGTVMA
-337 GIAPARPSRSPR
+337 APP
-349 QPNHRGQAPSGAV
+349 QPEPEPG
-362 KHRCLMP
+362 
-369 MFHALPLAASR
+369 
-380 ISSHAVSTCSAV
+380 
-392 VARFPIATRTA
+392 

>member
-1 MIHRRI
+1 MVDRM

-27 AAVKIVDAV
+27 AAVQILDAV
-36 SHVLTWIAVSAFL
+36 SRVLTWIAVSIFL

-64 SRTWAVLAVFTGL
+64 SRTWAVLTVFGGL
-77 LTLVA
+77 LALVA

-91 IATQVDDLRNAAPG
+91 IATQVDDLRDAAPG
-105 YLQRLERNQTI
+105 YLQRLERNHTI
-116 RDLNSRYKLVQKAQ
+116 RDLNQRYKLVQKAQ
-130 DAAKQAPG
+130 DAAKQAPA

-144 GRFVSGVVAT
+144 GRFVNGVVAT

-169 AMSRGVLSLLSEDQ
+169 AMSRGLLSLLTEDD
-183 AARVRLVSADVNRSI
+183 AARVRLVAADVNRSI

-209 VIAGAIVGISLWI
+209 VIAGATVGISLWI

-291 TVQLSAFLVLVAVLI
+291 TVQLSAFLVLVAVLV

-331 ELRAGV
+331 EIRAGV
-337 GIAPARPSRSPR
+337 ADPAAP
-349 QPNHRGQAPSGAV
+349 QPEPEPG
-362 KHRCLMP
+362 
-369 MFHALPLAASR
+369 
-380 ISSHAVSTCSAV
+380 
-392 VARFPIATRTA
+392 